1 VSGKPGHFF
10 CSIHFVVYST
20 LIEKHFMSIDYLVI
34 EGNIGAGKTTLAR
47 MLSVDLN
54 SKLILEGFSDNPFL
68 PKFYADPA
76 KYSFPLELSFLA
88 ERYSQLKTDLESR
101 DLFHELTITDYY
113 FMKSLIF
120 AQNTLA
126 PDEYNLY
133 RKFFD
138 IIYERMPK
146 PDLYVYLHLPE
157 NMLIENIRKR
167 GRDYE
172 QSIEL
177 SYLKTIR
184 EGYFNFFSQQTGFPV
199 LIIDTSNVD
208 FVNNRSD
215 YLLIRTLL
223 FENKHSDGISR
234 VILKNG

>member
-1 VSGKPGHFF
+1 MPGFSGHFF
-10 CSIHFVVYST
+10 CSHHFVVYST
-20 LIEKHFMSIDYLVI
+20 LIEQQFMSIDYLVI
-34 EGNIGAGKTTLAR
+34 EGNIGAGKTTLAK

-68 PKFYADPA
+68 PKFYSDPA

-88 ERYSQLKTDLESR
+88 ERYSQLKTDLASR
-101 DLFHELTITDYY
+101 DLFHELTIMDYY

-138 IIYERMPK
+138 IIYDRLPR
-146 PDLYVYLHLPE
+146 PDLYVYLHVSE
-157 NMLIENIRKR
+157 NKLIENIRQR

-172 QSIEL
+172 QSIEI

-184 EGYFNFFSQQTGFPV
+184 EGYFTFFSQQTDFPV
-199 LIIDTSNVD
+199 LIIDTSNID
-208 FVNNRSD
+208 FVKNDTHYQLIKDLIFAKEYPNGINREF
-215 YLLIRTLL
+215 L
-223 FENKHSDGISR
+223 
-234 VILKNG
+234 NG

>member
-1 VSGKPGHFF
+1 MSGTTGHFF
-10 CSIHFVVYST
+10 VRSFFYCILEANRIF
-20 LIEKHFMSIDYLVI
+20 FMSIDYLVI
-34 EGNIGAGKTTLAR
+34 EGNIGAGKTTLAT

-68 PKFYADPA
+68 PQFYSDPV

-88 ERYSQLKTDLESR
+88 ERYTQLINNLSNR
-101 DLFHELTITDYY
+101 DLFHEQTIVDYY

-133 RKFFD
+133 RRFFD
-138 IIYERMPK
+138 IIYERLPK

-157 NMLIENIRKR
+157 TKLIENIRNR
-167 GRDYE
+167 GREYE
-172 QSIEL
+172 KSIEI

-184 EGYFNFFSQQTGFPV
+184 EGYFNFFSQQTEFPI
-199 LIIDTSNVD
+199 LIIDTSNID
-208 FVNNRSD
+208 FVSD
-215 YLLIRTLL
+215 SIDYQLVKNSIFTKVYP
-223 FENKHSDGISR
+223 NGISR
-234 VILKNG
+234 AFLKG

>member
-1 VSGKPGHFF
+1 MSGFTGHFF
-10 CSIHFVVYST
+10 VHSFFYCI
-20 LIEKHFMSIDYLVI
+20 LEANRKLFMSIDYLVI
-34 EGNIGAGKTTLAR
+34 EGNIGAGKTTLAT

-68 PKFYADPA
+68 PQFYSDPV

-88 ERYSQLKTDLESR
+88 ERYSQLKTNLANR
-101 DLFHELTITDYY
+101 DLFHDQTIVDYY

-133 RKFFD
+133 RRFFD
-138 IIYERMPK
+138 IIYERLPK

-157 NMLIENIRKR
+157 PKLIENIRNR
-167 GRDYE
+167 GREYE
-172 QSIEL
+172 KSIEI

-184 EGYFNFFSQQTGFPV
+184 EGYFNFFSQQTEFPI
-199 LIIDTSNVD
+199 LIIDTSNID
-208 FVNNRSD
+208 FVNSASD
-215 YLLIRTLL
+215 YQLVKNSI
-223 FENKHSDGISR
+223 FSKAYPNGISR
-234 VILKNG
+234 AILKG